1 MSLLEHGFRDLRPY
15 TKHTFSDL
23 VARDRKP
30 LIDSPFA
37 ILVTFGIPW
46 LRRTT

>member
-1 MSLLEHGFRDLRPY
+1 MSLLERGFRNSEPY
-15 TKHTFSDL
+15 TKDTFRDL

-46 LRRTT
+46 LRRTI

>member
-1 MSLLEHGFRDLRPY
+1 MSRSTNDTFRNP
-15 TKHTFSDL
+15 
-23 VARDRKP
+23 VARRRTP

-46 LRRTT
+46 LRRATGRVSGLLD